1 MRRRTFIKSTG
12 ASAAIL
18 GLAGIGSADD
28 DHYRPRGPWPPN
40 ENAINYESY
49 LDNEELADRL
59 HGIDQR
65 SDRVELR
72 EIGQSAGR
80 NDPIWEVTLG
90 DGDENVHM
98 INGIHGDEPAGV
110 EATLRVL
117 ERLAEGSSPEVEA
130 ILDTL
135 SLTIV
140 PDANPDGNEFRGDS
154 GVEDEGDRIQ
164 RRVNTTE
171 WEEGDSLRRPQYFYE
186 FLDVGGYD
194 LNRDFSVVTDFTP
207 VEDERE
213 ELWRESDD
221 LWFYDLPT
229 DEIPLEPTIDDPPEV
244 IENHGLRINPETR
257 AVTESYLEADPDW
270 ALTHHHQGGVVDP
283 DSTDE
288 SGPDWQT
295 MMSVMAP
302 QGPAYAD
309 ISDDIEE
316 GGGNIFMSED
326 AQKRSLQLGILAKD
340 AMQARG
346 GGRLDKI
353 NRFPYGPLWGSY
365 EEALPPQTDAA
376 ALLYEVAHQS
386 EDRGQMAVG
395 TTINVTVKVYMETFR
410 RIADGSIDEID
421 ETRYFDE
428 MSVASPPLENP
439 HGR

>member
-1 MRRRTFIKSTG
+1 MDRRKFIKSTG
-12 ASAAIL
+12 VSLSAP
-18 GLAGIGSADD
+18 GLVGIGSADD
-28 DHYRPRGPWPPN
+28 DRYRPGGPWAPD
-40 ENAINYESY
+40 ENAINYESF
-49 LDNEELADRL
+49 LDNEQLAERLQRIDR
-59 HGIDQR
+59 R
-65 SDRVELR
+65 SDRVELA
-72 EIGQSAGR
+72 EIGRSAGR

-90 DGDENVHM
+90 NGDENVHM

-110 EATLRVL
+110 EATVKVL
-117 ERLAEGSSPEVEA
+117 ERLAQGTSPEVEG
-130 ILDTL
+130 ILDSLT
-135 SLTIV
+135 LTIV
-140 PDANPDGNEFRGDS
+140 PDANPDGSEFRGDS
-154 GVEDEGDRIQ
+154 GLAEEGDRIQ
-164 RRVNTTE
+164 RRINTTE
-171 WEEGDSLRRPQYFYE
+171 WEEGDSLYEPNYFYE
-186 FLDVGGYD
+186 YPTGGGYD
-194 LNRDFSVVTDFTP
+194 LNRDFSVDPDFTP

-213 ELWRESDD
+213 EWWEGSS
-221 LWFYDLPT
+221 YNLPT
-229 DEIPLEPTIDDPPEV
+229 EEIPLEPTIDDPPETV
-244 IENHGLRINPETR
+244 QNHGLRLNPETR
-257 AVTESYLEADPDW
+257 SITESYLEADPDW
-270 ALTHHHQGGVVDP
+270 AFTHHHQGASVDP

-309 ISDDIEE
+309 VSDDIEE
-316 GGGNIFMSED
+316 GGGNIFLSED

-346 GGRLDKI
+346 GGKLDKI
-353 NRFPYGPLWGSY
+353 NRYPYGPLWGSY

-410 RIADGSIDEID
+410 SIADGSITEID

-428 MSVASPPLENP
+428 MSVREFPYLENP